1 MSEYMKKHLENINNE
16 DENLKFIN
24 TKLKKQK
31 ERKIKVINLVAAV
44 FIIVFIGFLS
54 PQIYAKVQANIKY
67 REYSRR
73 DYVSGRGEIAT
84 AYEEKTNM
92 EYVYQ
97 NNIGVKVDSIVLTD
111 DTFKANINIK
121 LPDEM
126 RVDKLPENS
135 GEDTSVFYQFGY
147 VIYDEENNLLGCT
160 NRIENE
166 FDYWYYDYLM
176 CLYKE
181 LGIKFDENNYMS
193 KILAKISGQSI
204 KEINDDEIVSQIELN
219 SVKGFPNSKKIYIRI
234 FNIGYSISKNN
245 SDKPFISE
253 HSNLE
258 WSFEIE
264 APDRF
269 LKRETIKLALVD
281 EIPKLKI
288 EKFILTETG
297 MLLNA
302 KMKSVVDIMEDG
314 INGDENW
321 GDIRDAMFNITD
333 SEGNIYYPVAGGTI
347 DLKDGFYKRFEI
359 DKDLFNST
367 TLYLNMKIGDKEYMS
382 EIIKED

>member
-1 MSEYMKKHLENINNE
+1 MSEYMKKHLKNINNE

-31 ERKIKVINLVAAV
+31 ERIIKVINLVAAV

-67 REYSRR
+67 NEYSRR

-97 NNIGVKVDSIVLTD
+97 NDIGVKVDSIVLTD
-111 DTFKANINIK
+111 
-121 LPDEM
+121 EM

-135 GEDTSVFYQFGY
+135 NEDTNVFYQFGY
-147 VIYDEENNLLGCT
+147 VIYDEKNNLLECT

-193 KILAKISGQSI
+193 KILAKNSGQSI

-245 SDKPFISE
+245 SDKLFISE

-258 WSFEIE
+258 WNFEIE
-264 APDRF
+264 APDKF
-269 LKRETIKLALVD
+269 LKRETINLILVD

-302 KMKSVVDIMEDG
+302 KMKSVVNIMEDG
-314 INGDENW
+314 MDGDENW

-333 SEGNIYYPVAGGTI
+333 TEGNIYYPVAGGTI

-359 DKDLFNST
+359 DKDLYNST